1 MKNENATSFELHG
14 FVVIKHLL
22 PKELI
27 ETARECVLNYAT
39 DSTFNEIDHGKHFL
53 TDRKD
58 QGVLYDSYFKFP
70 AVRKLLESEVLI
82 DLFEDVLGDGVI
94 LYESSIVYK
103 PEGTHNEV
111 PFHQDFMN
119 RGGERKLIVW
129 VALDEVTVSNG
140 ALKVVPGS
148 HHEGYRDFVKIKG
161 ETHHTRLRGWELF
174 NEGSHFVE
182 MNKGDVLVFDAR
194 LIHGSD
200 RVDVTSTRFA
210 ARFAVTSMA
219 ENNLPRCVPVILS
232 SDKNLFSSK
241 TKSRVTPESML
252 KRLKRRMRK
261 YVINNFP
268 V

>member
-1 MKNENATSFELHG
+1 MRNENAISFEEHG
-14 FVVIKHLL
+14 FVVIKNFLSS
-22 PKELI
+22 EVI
-27 ETARECVLNYAT
+27 ESARECVYEYAT
-39 DSTFNEIDHGKHFL
+39 DSSFDQIDHGKHFL

-70 AVRKLLESEVLI
+70 AVRRLLENKALL
-82 DLFEDVLGDGVI
+82 DLFEDVLDDGVI

-103 PEGTHNEV
+103 PKGKHNEV

-161 ETHHTRLRGWELF
+161 ETHHTRLRGWESF
-174 NEGSHFVE
+174 NGNSQFVE
-182 MNKGDVLVFDAR
+182 MNKGDVLVFDAK

-219 ENNLPRCVPVILS
+219 ENNVPRCVPVILS
-232 SDKNLFSSK
+232 SDNKLFSSK
-241 TKSRVTPESML
+241 VKKGVEPDTML
-252 KRLKRRMRK
+252 TRLKRRIRK
-261 YVINNFP
+261 YVISNYP